1 MKSLTRRRALGGT
14 LLAALLVGSLGGY
27 AQSPA
32 ASPTPV
38 SEAAAAATPPQ
49 PAAPRSPVLAPM
61 EPPESLG
68 APSRSLVSVPSATA
82 ADVQTLREDVARLRG
97 TLQADISAVRP
108 AWWERMI
115 PAFIGLAGVLVGGLI
130 TWRLQRRQL
139 DLSERLH
146 TVQLKETERIGQAKA
161 GYDSLSKLIEY
172 QTRQINEF
180 YSPLRLMLRRSS
192 GVRRQL
198 CEQLRQ
204 ANPQRFAFVPEA
216 DGRDHLFVVEPD
228 GTKVRFRLI
237 SHMHEVATQYAHL
250 LPLVD
255 EIVSIGKTMSEL
267 IDTKGGLAVNDN
279 DGLTA
284 LLGTYLAHYSILRDV
299 AEKARKTPAVL
310 ATVNYDLAYP
320 NALDATLDTDM
331 AALTAKVEEWKQLSQ
346 TMWQLASPAVAARA
360 DLGVRS
366 A

>member
-1 MKSLTRRRALGGT
+1 MKSLTRRRPLGWT
-14 LLAALLVGSLGGY
+14 LLAALSAGSPLGY
-27 AQSPA
+27 AQTPSASSP
-32 ASPTPV
+32 PV
-38 SEAAAAATPPQ
+38 SGAAAAATPPQ
-49 PAAPRSPVLAPM
+49 TAAPRSPALAPM
-61 EPPESLG
+61 AHPEPL
-68 APSRSLVSVPSATA
+68 ATPSRSLVSVPSATA
-82 ADVQTLREDVARLRG
+82 ADVHTLREDVARLRG
-97 TLQADISAVRP
+97 TLQADIAGVRP

-146 TVQLKETERIGQAKA
+146 ALQLKETERIGQAKA
-161 GYDSLSKLIEY
+161 GYESLSKLIEY

-180 YSPLRLMLRRSS
+180 YSPLRLMLRRSG
-192 GVRRQL
+192 GVRTQL

-204 ANPQRFAFVPEA
+204 VNPKRFVFVTEA

-228 GTKVRFRLI
+228 GTQVRFRLI
-237 SHMHEVATQYAHL
+237 SHMHELATKHAHL

-279 DGLTA
+279 DSLTA

-299 AEKARKTPAVL
+299 AEKARRNPAML
-310 ATVNYDLAYP
+310 ATVQYNVAYP

-346 TMWQLASPAVAARA
+346 TMWQLASPAVTAQTNFNAQ
-360 DLGVRS
+360 S